1 MGNFMMYDVKGSRA
15 IITGSAQG
23 LGKEYAERL
32 LQNGCKVCLSDIDEV
47 KGLETKMQFQKQFQ
61 LKDDGVCF
69 VKCDITKK
77 DDWSE
82 LWELAE
88 KSLKGPIDI
97 LINNAG
103 LSASWDKMLD
113 IMVMG
118 HVRGVFMAIE
128 KMGRSHGGRGGRIIN
143 TASAA
148 GLTDRPPL
156 GDLNTTTY
164 AVAKHAMVSMTRSF
178 FNIRPTRL
186 RI

>member
-1 MGNFMMYDVKGSRA
+1 MMYDVKGSRA

-82 LWELAE
+82 LWDLAE

-103 LSASWDKMLD
+103 LSAVSILIDKC
-113 IMVMG
+113 
-118 HVRGVFMAIE
+118 
-128 KMGRSHGGRGGRIIN
+128 
-143 TASAA
+143 
-148 GLTDRPPL
+148 
-156 GDLNTTTY
+156 
-164 AVAKHAMVSMTRSF
+164 
-178 FNIRPTRL
+178 
-186 RI
+186 